1 MGKKRIIIKTLDI
14 QLGIFIAEVYGGIL
28 REITNDFRKV
38 LEDKIK
44 EVFKNAVKT

>member
-1 MGKKRIIIKTLDI
+1 MLDI
-14 QLGIFIAEVYGGIL
+14 QLGIFIAEVYGETPRKIA
-28 REITNDFRKV
+28 NDFRKV